1 MGSCISSSSQKQTNR
16 DVGVSSATYSQTTNK
31 TVNNRFHENINEVSS
46 PKDNARKA
54 KVVKR
59 PKKVHKGLI
68 GLPSNFQHTGHIGIA
83 ELRSGK
89 VDPEKIKSQM
99 AEVAAALSLEG
110 LNMGSSIPTTPLNN
124 VNNKQKTSPAAN
136 MNKQRLSSLTSVS
149 EQQVVT
155 NNNSNNVN
163 NGNSST
169 FSQNDPQ
176 NDPQFKVKRKPT
188 LTSVSSPVPRPSSPP
203 LNTIGDPMAEI
214 VAALKMPIDG
224 NFGKQNDQKLV

>member
-1 MGSCISSSSQKQTNR
+1 MGSCISSSSQKQTNQN
-16 DVGVSSATYSQTTNK
+16 VGVSSATYSQTTNK
-31 TVNNRFHENINEVSS
+31 TVNNRFHENTNVVSS

-59 PKKVHKGLI
+59 PKKIHKGLI

-110 LNMGSSIPTTPLNN
+110 LNMGSSIPTPATN
-124 VNNKQKTSPAAN
+124 NNKQRIS
-136 MNKQRLSSLTSVS
+136 LLTSISTPS
-149 EQQVVT
+149 EQQNVT
-155 NNNSNNVN
+155 NNNSKNVN
-163 NGNSST
+163 SSNSPT

-188 LTSVSSPVPRPSSPP
+188 LTSISSPVPRPSSPP
-203 LNTIGDPMAEI
+203 LSPIVDPMAEI

-224 NFGKQNDQKLV
+224 NFDKQNDQKLVV